1 MRNELLI
8 DLLALA
14 GLALMAAG
22 VWLAFGWP
30 ATAMFA
36 GGVLLS
42 VALLMAFAPARP
54 RGDA

>member
-30 ATAMFA
+30 ATVMFA
-36 GGVLLS
+36 GGVMLM
-42 VALLMAFAPARP
+42 VALLLAFAPARP